1 MRRGLYMLMYA
12 LFFRYGN
19 NVFFFA
25 RPDWDF

>member
-19 NVFFFA
+19 NVFIFA
-25 RPDWDF
+25 WSDRDL